1 MADSGT
7 PNPITMN
14 IVAMKDPTI
23 LKIRGGSMDMS
34 EGLQM
39 KIRTATPTHPKR
51 AKNARKTTGR
61 RALGDE
67 FMADRGCAASG
78 GVPATSGAEQS
89 LSSRRGEQVLKD
101 SF

>member
-1 MADSGT
+1 
-7 PNPITMN
+7 
-14 IVAMKDPTI
+14 
-23 LKIRGGSMDMS
+23 MDMS

-67 FMADRGCAASG
+67 FMADRG
-78 GVPATSGAEQS
+78 
-89 LSSRRGEQVLKD
+89 
-101 SF
+101 